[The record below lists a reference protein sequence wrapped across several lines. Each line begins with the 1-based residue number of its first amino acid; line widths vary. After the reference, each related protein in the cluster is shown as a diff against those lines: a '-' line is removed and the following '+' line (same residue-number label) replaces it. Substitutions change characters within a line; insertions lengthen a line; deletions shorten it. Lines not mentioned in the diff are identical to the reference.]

1 MLLSLEVTAQ
11 SEVIKLNVNV
21 ECQNLSDGIG
31 AKDDIVLLAFIE
43 GSQLDSAILVKQ
55 MDFVPDTMAQTFEWS
70 FEISDE
76 AEEIGFYLVERDQKL
91 SKYQLEAIFRIYAK
105 NIVNEYDPRNSD
117 TLVKY
122 LSKDDLLGF
131 HKTTIGNIKEGYSF
145 MIKGEKLFDWF
156 KYSIWFDK

>member
-1 MLLSLEVTAQ
+1 MISPILLSAQ
-11 SEVIKLNVNV
+11 SEVVKFNVHV

-43 GSQLDSAILVKQ
+43 GSQFDSAILVKQ

-70 FEISDE
+70 FQLSDE
-76 AEEIGFYLVERDQKL
+76 AEEVSFYLVERDQKL
-91 SKYQLEAIFRIYAK
+91 SEYQLEAIFRIYAGS
-105 NIVNEYDPRNSD
+105 IVNEYDPRNSE

-131 HKTTIGNIKEGYSF
+131 HKTSIGNMKESYNF